1 MDYKKIVFPLLEKAG
16 GELKKQFGN
25 VKNVHQKVNTY
36 VDVVTD
42 LDRST
47 EEFLSK
53 QLKKA
58 FPSIEFFGEEFGG
71 DKDGERFWLCDP
83 IDGTAH
89 FVRGLPF
96 CTTMLALVEDGN
108 VVFSVIYDF
117 MKGDFYWAEKGKGA
131 WKNKEAIHV
140 SGRSLKEGYI
150 SFETNVQKREGNL
163 QTYLELDGKTIL
175 LSTVSAGFEFAMVA
189 EGKLDARVSLDPYGK
204 IWDFAPGPLLVSEAG
219 GVVANIGS
227 KGYDY
232 RNFDFIA
239 ANPVI
244 YKELTE
250 GENALFPPK

>member
-1 MDYKKIVFPLLEKAG
+1 MDYKNIVFPLLEEAG

-71 DKDGERFWLCDP
+71 NKEVERFWLCDP

-131 WKNKEAIHV
+131 WKKKEAIHV
-140 SGRSLKEGYI
+140 SSRSLKEGYV
-150 SFETNVQKREGNL
+150 SFETNVQKRKENARK
-163 QTYLELDGKTIL
+163 YFELNSKTVL
-175 LSTVSAGFEFAMVA
+175 LHMISAGFEYAMVA
-189 EGKLDARVSLDPYGK
+189 SGKLDARISLDPYGK
-204 IWDFAPGPLLVSEAG
+204 IWDFAPGSLLVAEAG

-232 RNFDFIA
+232 RNFNFIA

-250 GENALFPPK
+250 GKNPLFPIT